1 MLADVPQR
9 IDSAIKAGDRRGCL
23 GWVDSMEGRRN
34 PFIAREGLPF
44 LALAGVAFGLS
55 LRYLDVIFAV
65 AAAMLFF
72 VLYLVFRDPR
82 REVPASPLGVV
93 SPVDG
98 RVVTVDVT
106 DKGVFHGE
114 ANRVVI
120 RIDSLGTYTARAP
133 VEGKIMDL
141 RSVAGDQIVDYRTNA
156 LWIQTDEGD
165 DVVLQFSGYRF
176 GLAPQSFVRFGERV
190 GQGQRSAFLRL
201 TRFAE
206 IHLPIESR
214 IHVKEGQ
221 VVSAGADLIGTLP
234 RP

>member
-120 RIDSLGTYTARAP
+120 RIDSLGTYTAST
-133 VEGKIMDL
+133 L
-141 RSVAGDQIVDYRTNA
+141 R
-156 LWIQTDEGD
+156 
-165 DVVLQFSGYRF
+165 
-176 GLAPQSFVRFGERV
+176 
-190 GQGQRSAFLRL
+190 
-201 TRFAE
+201 
-206 IHLPIESR
+206 
-214 IHVKEGQ
+214 
-221 VVSAGADLIGTLP
+221 
-234 RP
+234 